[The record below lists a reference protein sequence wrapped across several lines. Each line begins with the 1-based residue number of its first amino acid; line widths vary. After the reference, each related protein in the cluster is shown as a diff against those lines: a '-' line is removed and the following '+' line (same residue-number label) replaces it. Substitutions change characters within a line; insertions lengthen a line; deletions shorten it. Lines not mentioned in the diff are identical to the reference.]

1 MTETKDEDIQKL
13 YDWTCYAHL
22 ALIRGIFTSCRS
34 CVMAIYRW
42 SSVFRH
48 GNYSPIHLSHHALSE
63 LFSIAEVL
71 HVAVILMTACP
82 LMRMI
87 LFDGSYV

>member
-42 SSVFRH
+42 SSVFRR
-48 GNYSPIHLSHHALSE
+48 GNCSPIHLSIIVMEFYAPRTTSKNSG
-63 LFSIAEVL
+63 FGSIYSMDVYE
-71 HVAVILMTACP
+71 
-82 LMRMI
+82 
-87 LFDGSYV
+87 

>member
-34 CVMAIYRW
+34 CVMTIYRW
-42 SSVFRH
+42 SSVFGR
-48 GNYSPIHLSHHALSE
+48 GNYSPINLSHRASSE
-63 LFSIAEVL
+63 LFSIVEVL
-71 HVAVILMTACP
+71 HVAVRLTTACP
-82 LMRMI
+82 
-87 LFDGSYV
+87 F